1 MRSLIILVSY
11 HHHNTE
17 KVALT
22 MAKVLGAEIKRPSE
36 VDVERLAECDMIG
49 FGSGIYGSRPHQ
61 DLLDLVEKLPR
72 LEGKKAFI
80 FSTNG
85 SPDLA
90 QTYMEKDK
98 RTGAE
103 LEPYRTRVHIPLREL
118 LASKGFIII
127 GEFACQGH
135 NTNSFLKLF
144 GGINKGRPD
153 ANDLKRAEE
162 FASGLITDAD

>member
-1 MRSLIILVSY
+1 MKSLIVLVSY

-17 KVALT
+17 KVALA

-36 VDVERLAECDMIG
+36 IEVEKLAEYDLVG

-61 DLLDLVEKLPR
+61 DLLNLVERSPR
-72 LEGKKAFI
+72 VEGKPAFI

-85 SPDLA
+85 SPDMA
-90 QTYMEKDK
+90 QTYIERDK

-103 LEPYRTRVHIPLREL
+103 LEPYQTRVHTPLREL
-118 LASKGFIII
+118 LISKGFVIA

-135 NTNSFLKLF
+135 NTNSFLRLF

-153 ANDLKRAEE
+153 AADLKRAEE
-162 FASGLITDAD
+162 FASGLVISAR